1 MKAKITKR
9 TVDSCEPREQR
20 YTVWDTTLRGF
31 GVRVNSDGSKSY
43 VVKYLIDGRQ
53 RWYTIGRHGALTP
66 DEARTEAQDIL
77 GKAAK
82 GIDPAKT
89 KAEERAASTVAE
101 LCDRYLADGCATKKP
116 STLATD
122 RGRIERHIKPLL
134 GHRRVKDVTAGDVRR
149 FLNDVANGKTAADV
163 KTGPH
168 GRAIVGGGKG
178 AATRTVGLL
187 GGIFSFA
194 VEEGLRSDNPV
205 RGVKRFPD
213 KKGERFL
220 SLEEMARLGDAL
232 AAAEEDGRNPL
243 AIAGIRLLMLTGC
256 RKSEV
261 LTLQWEHV
269 DMERGCLRLPD
280 SKTGEKVVPLGAPAL
295 ELLDTLPRLEGN
307 PYVLWGEKKGAHLV
321 GLPRVWARIRARANL
336 DGVRLHDLRHS
347 FASVGAGAGMGL
359 PIVGKLLGHRDPK
372 TTARYAHVA
381 DDPAK
386 AAADRIASTISGAM
400 RGNAEVTEVVQFS
413 KRGA

>member
-280 SKTGEKVVPLGAPAL
+280 SKSGEKVVPLGAPAL

>member
-168 GRAIVGGGKG
+168 GRAIVEGGKG

-232 AAAEEDGRNPL
+232 AASEEDGRNPL

-280 SKTGEKVVPLGAPAL
+280 SKSGEKVVPLGAPAL

>member
-280 SKTGEKVVPLGAPAL
+280 SKSGEKVVPLGAPAL
-295 ELLDTLPRLEGN
+295 KLLDTLPRLEGN